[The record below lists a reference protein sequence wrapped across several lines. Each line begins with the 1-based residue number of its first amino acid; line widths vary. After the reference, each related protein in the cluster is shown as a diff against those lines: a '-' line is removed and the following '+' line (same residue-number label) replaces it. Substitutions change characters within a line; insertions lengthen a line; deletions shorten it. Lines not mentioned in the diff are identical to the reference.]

1 MRRFASPPPGHRKPA
16 AGSPWVWLQALL
28 LAALLPVPADAAPDD
43 LARLAI
49 ARVDSALWCADVRV
63 LSGYDPVPGTAST
76 SYILSR
82 HIRSAGNGLAAEWL
96 RTELANLGYAA
107 RFDTFLYHLNG
118 ETTLC
123 RNVVAEIIG
132 ERHPRQ
138 FIVLGGH
145 YDSYASDYDARIF
158 APGAE
163 DNATGT
169 ALVLA
174 AARALSGLQWDRSV
188 CFVLFSAE
196 ELGGLQG
203 SCDFAARAAA
213 AGDTLVAALVTDM
226 ITWHNVSPGLIL
238 DVRTEHAWL
247 AATVAGALRTYTAVS
262 DSVQLSPNG
271 LVTSD
276 HLALADAGV
285 PAVLLIDRDWR
296 QYPFY
301 HSISDTWP
309 NIATKTAQG
318 AAATRAVVATLAGL
332 AGLHATGLPVV
343 VRDFAVLPLAFGVE
357 LVWETIDLPTT
368 AGLEV
373 MRASG
378 GQWLR
383 LTPAPLTPPPGP
395 TRWSDTTPTPVGAAR
410 LYRLDL
416 VTAAGVR
423 TPVTAAVAA
432 PAVAGGD
439 PPDGS
444 PLRLTVGHDPAM
456 DTTLITMSAGPHAG
470 PVALRLYDL
479 GGRLVRD
486 LWQGWL
492 PGDGLTVP
500 WDGRDAQGRP
510 VASGLYLARLGTDGA
525 GATVARV
532 ARIR

>member
-1 MRRFASPPPGHRKPA
+1 
-16 AGSPWVWLQALL
+16 VL
-28 LAALLPVPADAAPDD
+28 LAALLQAPAAATPDEIV
-43 LARLAI
+43 RRAI
-49 ARVDSALWCADVRV
+49 ARVDSARWCADVRV
-63 LSGYDPVPGTAST
+63 FSGYDAVPGSADT
-76 SYILSR
+76 SYIQT
-82 HIRSAGNGLAAEWL
+82 RSIGSVGNDLAADWL
-96 RTELANLGYAA
+96 RTELASLGYVA
-107 RFDTFLYHLNG
+107 RFDTFLYHFNG
-118 ETTLC
+118 DTTLC
-123 RNVVAEIIG
+123 RNVVAEVIG

-145 YDSYASDYDARIF
+145 YDSYPANPIF

-196 ELGGLQG
+196 EMVGLQG
-203 SCDFAARAAA
+203 SRDFAARAAA
-213 AGDTLVAALVTDM
+213 AGDTLAAALVADM
-226 ITWHNVSPGLIL
+226 VTWHKVSPGLIL
-238 DVRTEHAWL
+238 DARTEHAWL
-247 AATVAGALRTYTAVS
+247 ADAVAGALRAYTVVS
-262 DSVQLSPNG
+262 DSVLLSPTG

-276 HLALADAGV
+276 HLALADADV

-301 HSISDTWP
+301 HTTTDTWP

-318 AAATRAVVATLAGL
+318 IAATRAVVATLAGL

-343 VRDFAVLPLAFGVE
+343 VRDFTVLSQTSGAE
-357 LVWETIDLPTT
+357 LTWETVALPTA

-373 MRASG
+373 LRTAG
-378 GQWLR
+378 GEWRR
-383 LTPAPLTPPPGP
+383 LTPTPLAPPPGP
-395 TRWSDTTPTPVGAAR
+395 TSWYDPTPTPFGEAR

-416 VTAAGVR
+416 VTASGVR
-423 TPVTAAVAA
+423 TPLTAAVAA
-432 PAVAGGD
+432 PAVAGGE
-439 PPDGS
+439 PEGS
-444 PLRLTVGHDPAM
+444 RLRLTVWHDPAM
-456 DTTLITMSAGPHAG
+456 DITLITMSAGQHTG

-486 LWQGWL
+486 LWHGWL
-492 PGDGLTVP
+492 PGNGLTVP

-510 VASGLYLARLGTDGA
+510 VAAGLYLARLGAA
-525 GATVARV
+525 GTAAAVARV

>member
-1 MRRFASPPPGHRKPA
+1 
-16 AGSPWVWLQALL
+16 VWLQAVL
-28 LAALLPVPADAAPDD
+28 LAILLQGPAAATPDEIV
-43 LARLAI
+43 RRAI
-49 ARVDSALWCADVRV
+49 ARVDSARWCADVRV
-63 LSGYDPVPGTAST
+63 LSGYDPVPGTADT
-76 SYILSR
+76 SYIQTR
-82 HIRSAGNGLAAEWL
+82 YIGRAGNGLAADWL
-96 RTELANLGYAA
+96 RAELANLGYVA
-107 RFDTFLYHLNG
+107 RFDTFLYHFNG

-123 RNVVAEIIG
+123 RNVVAEVIG
-132 ERHPRQ
+132 ERRPRQ

-145 YDSYASDYDARIF
+145 YDSYPANPIF

-196 ELGGLQG
+196 EMVGLHG
-203 SCDFAARAAA
+203 SRDFAARAAA
-213 AGDTLVAALVTDM
+213 AGDTLAAALVTDM
-226 ITWHNVSPGLIL
+226 VTWHNVSPGLIL
-238 DVRTEHAWL
+238 DARTEHAWL
-247 AATVAGALRTYTAVS
+247 ADAVAGALRAYTAVS
-262 DSVQLSPNG
+262 DSVQLSPTG
-271 LVTSD
+271 LVASD

-301 HSISDTWP
+301 HTTTDTWP

-318 AAATRAVVATLAGL
+318 IAATRAVVATLAGL

-343 VRDFAVLPLAFGVE
+343 VRDFVLLPLASGVE
-357 LVWETIDLPTT
+357 LAWETVALPAA

-373 MRASG
+373 LRAAGSE
-378 GQWLR
+378 WRR
-383 LTPAPLTPPPGP
+383 LTPTPLTPPPGP
-395 TRWSDTTPTPVGAAR
+395 TRWYDTTPAPTGATR

-416 VTAAGVR
+416 VTASGVR

-432 PAVAGGD
+432 PAVAGGE

-444 PLRLTVGHDPAM
+444 RLRLTVGHDPALG
-456 DTTLITMSAGPHAG
+456 TTLITMSAGPHAG
-470 PVALRLYDL
+470 PAALRLYDL

-486 LWQGWL
+486 LWHGWL

-500 WDGRDAQGRP
+500 WDGRDQRGRP
-510 VASGLYLARLGTDGA
+510 VAAGLYLARLGTDGA
-525 GATVARV
+525 GAAVARV
-532 ARIR
+532 ARIH